1 MRPPSSLAP
10 SGGQCGPGLIPST
23 EQSHVETEQNNASVP
38 KLVLKGAV
46 PKWEGKGQE
55 EDEKRQKVK
64 LSKRGDLGKEK
75 GEK

>member
-1 MRPPSSLAP
+1 M
-10 SGGQCGPGLIPST
+10 
-23 EQSHVETEQNNASVP
+23 ETEQKEALVTE
-38 KLVLKGAV
+38 LVLKRAV

-55 EDEKRQKVK
+55 EDEKKQKVK

>member
-1 MRPPSSLAP
+1 M
-10 SGGQCGPGLIPST
+10 
-23 EQSHVETEQNNASVP
+23 ETEQNDASVP